1 MRKDFAE
8 LLFQEMA
15 INKDIYLITG
25 DLGYGLWDKIKDTY
39 SDRFYNVGSSEMAKA
54 EEQSY
59 QAQRAKEGESGFD
72 VARLGGNILN
82 PASLVPAARVAQ
94 LARAKGL
101 SNVGQ
106 AVAGGAVGGAMQPV
120 VREGEFGEQKAQQ
133 VILGGYN
140 FAEGQSVVI
149 TGVGAPFNGTF
160 TILES
165 SNIDI
170 EDFIVR
176 SSSRIYL
183 DGAYREFNGFFTV
196 AITNAN
202 ITERKVIPSGLATL
216 SGASTYV
223 GNAAVESAVLAVS
236 VEVFQSRIAPGGQIE
251 GVDFTTVS
259 PYRLGRSLFNR
270 VSGLLGA
277 FIDTDS
283 MVQ

>member
-1 MRKDFAE
+1 MATIVTPAE
-8 LLFQEMA
+8 LRSVLGVS
-15 INKDIYLITG
+15 NSLYSDSYLTDVIDTAESVILPMLVKYSSPI
-25 DLGYGLWDKIKDTY
+25 DMVSLTDNIATY
-39 SDRFYNVGSSEMAKA
+39 SV
-54 EEQSY
+54 
-59 QAQRAKEGESGFD
+59 
-72 VARLGGNILN
+72 LGDN
-82 PASLVPAARVAQ
+82 
-94 LARAKGL
+94 
-101 SNVGQ
+101 
-106 AVAGGAVGGAMQPV
+106 
-120 VREGEFGEQKAQQ
+120 
-133 VILGGYN
+133 N
-140 FAEGQSVVI
+140 FSEGQSVVI

-160 TILES
+160 TIIES

-183 DGAYREFNGFFTV
+183 DGAYREFNGYFTV
-196 AITNAN
+196 ALVNAD

-251 GVDFTTVS
+251 GIDFTQVS

-277 FIDTDS
+277 YIDTDS

>member
-1 MRKDFAE
+1 MATIVTPAE
-8 LLFQEMA
+8 LRSVLGVSNSLYNDA
-15 INKDIYLITG
+15 YLTDVI
-25 DLGYGLWDKIKDTY
+25 DT
-39 SDRFYNVGSSEMAKA
+39 A
-54 EEQSY
+54 ES
-59 QAQRAKEGESGFD
+59 
-72 VARLGGNILN
+72 
-82 PASLVPAARVAQ
+82 
-94 LARAKGL
+94 
-101 SNVGQ
+101 
-106 AVAGGAVGGAMQPV
+106 
-120 VREGEFGEQKAQQ
+120 
-133 VILGGYN
+133 VILPMLVKYSSPIDTVTLQDNIATYGVLGDNN
-140 FAEGQSVVI
+140 FSEGQSVVI
-149 TGVGAPFNGTF
+149 TGVGSPFNGTF
-160 TILES
+160 TIIES

-183 DGAYREFNGFFTV
+183 DGAYREFNGYFTV
-196 AITNAN
+196 AITAADV
-202 ITERKVIPSGLATL
+202 TERKVIPSGLATL

-251 GVDFTTVS
+251 GIDFTQVS